1 MVLGS
6 TQPLTEMSTMLFPG
20 GKRGRCVRL
29 STLSSSC
36 AVVTKSVNLNFLEPS
51 GPLQTCNGT
60 ALFYYYYLLQLSC
73 HSVAVVSTIVQTKQI
88 RINIHKRNNT
98 KTQYKQHKTQ
108 QIPVHIL
115 PKHPHNCQN
124 TPLHYKTHTYAH
136 TQTIKQVKT
145 TTVQD
150 AHQMK

>member
-1 MVLGS
+1 
-6 TQPLTEMSTMLFPG
+6 MLFPG
-20 GKRGRCVRL
+20 GKRGRWVRL
-29 STLSSSC
+29 TTLPPSC

-51 GPLQTCNGT
+51 GPLQTCNGP
-60 ALFYYYYLLQLSC
+60 AQFYYYYLLQLSC
-73 HSVAVVSTIVQTKQI
+73 HSVTVVFTLVQTKQI

-98 KTQYKQHKTQ
+98 KTQ

-124 TPLHYKTHTYAH
+124 TPHYKNHTHAH

-150 AHQMK
+150 THQMK